1 MCLNCNYSTKR
12 LTEYNRHLNT
22 KKHQKNTQNEKKLP
36 PEEKK
41 HIKTSKNIQHTS
53 ENIQKHPILCEKA
66 HFDCEF
72 CGKSFTLFTNKRRHE
87 LHRCKYNVHSII
99 KNQETQIKKLE
110 KQIELLLTKVG
121 NNYTTTINNNNHIQ
135 LNNYGSEDLSH
146 ISNELK
152 TQLLK
157 IPYGA
162 IPKLIEKIHFSE
174 NKPENTNIM
183 ITNKRDNK
191 ISIFENGKWVYKNK
205 KHTIK
210 NIIDDKYYILEDHYN
225 DQGSINLNSIQVKN
239 FEDFSNNYE
248 TDTENIINKIA
259 DETENTILNKQ
270 NYK

>member
-1 MCLNCNYSTKR
+1 M
-12 LTEYNRHLNT
+12 
-22 KKHQKNTQNEKKLP
+22 
-36 PEEKK
+36 
-41 HIKTSKNIQHTS
+41 
-53 ENIQKHPILCEKA
+53 
-66 HFDCEF
+66 
-72 CGKSFTLFTNKRRHE
+72 
-87 LHRCKYNVHSII
+87 
-99 KNQETQIKKLE
+99 
-110 KQIELLLTKVG
+110 
-121 NNYTTTINNNNHIQ
+121 
-135 LNNYGSEDLSH
+135 
-146 ISNELK
+146 
-152 TQLLK
+152 K

-174 NKPENTNIM
+174 SKPENTNIM